1 MEIQNN
7 QYNDIFILG
16 DGADSLSIDFDFNGK
31 DTRNLSDELKVISL
45 YDADSVS
52 PLDISSILNNIN
64 NTTYNTGPWGNL
76 ITGSGGS
83 GSNSAISG
91 GGGSGGYVY
100 TNTGTG
106 NLNWNQNWPSI
117 SAGDTYPNL
126 NVQGDANFDGDLKIK
141 GKSILESLEK
151 IEEKLA
157 IFRPNEEL
165 EEKWEKLRE
174 LRNQYVEM
182 EKDIIEKEKLWSIL
196 KK

>member
-1 MEIQNN
+1 MDNKPILK
-7 QYNDIFILG
+7 NDDICVIFG
-16 DGADSLSIDFDFNGK
+16 NTADSISIDLDFNIE
-31 DTRNLSDELKVISL
+31 DTYKNDEIKLISL
-45 YDADSVS
+45 YEADSVS
-52 PLDISSILNNIN
+52 QLDISNILNNIN
-64 NTTYNTGPWGNL
+64 NTTYNNTNPWGNL
-76 ITGSGGS
+76 ITGSGG
-83 GSNSAISG
+83 
-91 GGGSGGYVY
+91 GGSAGAI
-100 TNTGTG
+100 NTGH
-106 NLNWNQNWPSI
+106 NYNWNQSNWNSI
-117 SAGDTYPNL
+117 GTSIGQISPGEL
-126 NVQGDANFDGDLKIK
+126 HVQGDANFDGDIKVK